1 MDDDGRGSRGPHS
14 QGLPFGLPC
23 SGSGREPR
31 EPHSRRFRLTRAKSR
46 TARLL
51 GSVCEQSSAPHGAR
65 LKPALCSAPDEREWT
80 VVGVGRVGHTPIG
93 SAWRPPQPLS
103 RRLTRARSGDGRTA
117 AAKRRRKSL
126 ARPAAPP
133 PPPDGDGA
141 WSAAIGD
148 GRLRRGRDRRFYRV
162 SGPCI
167 NSGRLRLAQRSG
179 GRLWRWRELRRSE
192 GGWFAAAPC
201 SPAPGVSEYQD
212 L

>member
-51 GSVCEQSSAPHGAR
+51 GSVCEQ
-65 LKPALCSAPDEREWT
+65 
-80 VVGVGRVGHTPIG
+80 
-93 SAWRPPQPLS
+93 PLS

-141 WSAAIGD
+141 WSAAIGG
-148 GRLRRGRDRRFYRV
+148 GRLRRRSDKRFYRV
-162 SGPCI
+162 SGPYI

-179 GRLWRWRELRRSE
+179 GRLRRGEGAPMLVDQKAESRIPPLQDRPPRRRWTDSQCTTVGPPNRRD
-192 GGWFAAAPC
+192 
-201 SPAPGVSEYQD
+201 APGRE
-212 L
+212 